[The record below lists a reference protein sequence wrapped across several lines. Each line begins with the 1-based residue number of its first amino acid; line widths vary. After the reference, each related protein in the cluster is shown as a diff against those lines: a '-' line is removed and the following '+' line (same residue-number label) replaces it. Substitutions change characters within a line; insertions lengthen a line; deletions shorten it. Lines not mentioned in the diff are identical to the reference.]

1 MMKTINEN
9 SGSVTLVGILS
20 FLKQRTRKSSKR
32 FGNQVISVRSV
43 HEGICG
49 ENDQNG
55 ARMIHREYP
64 NGDQTI
70 RKKDK
75 RTIIER
81 RHTIGKESEG

>member
-9 SGSVTLVGILS
+9 SGSVTLVRRL
-20 FLKQRTRKSSKR
+20 FLLKKRPQNSSKM
-32 FGNQVISVRSV
+32 FDNQLISVRSP

-55 ARMIHREYP
+55 VRMIDREYP
-64 NGDQTI
+64 NVDQTI
-70 RKKDK
+70 RKKDR

-81 RHTIGKESEG
+81 